1 MISYFKNCFAIKY
14 PNFEQI
20 RVELSSRVD
29 LHSKILNHIVM
40 AIIWIIAIVG
50 ASIKVKVFTEDL
62 ELVVVVDS
70 KFKLDQG
77 FNFIEYQQPLTC
89 LGIIIVVDF
98 GQEATE
104 VSLTNQV
111 PEVNLLILD

>member
-89 LGIIIVVDF
+89 SGIIIVVDF